1 MKVLNTKQTQHV
13 AGGLFVY
20 PIMWFLEELVVA
32 GLKDLFRGDL
42 EDLGRIENRPTGTR
56 P

>member
-1 MKVLNTKQTQHV
+1 MKVLNQKQTQNV
-13 AGGLFVY
+13 AGGIFVY
-20 PIMWFLEELVVA
+20 PIYWFLEELVVA
-32 GLKDLFRGDL
+32 GLKDLIRGNL